1 MKERINTE
9 TGEVLEAGMPE
20 HDFSVLVA
28 TAEDEDLDA
37 DASDLLRELTEKV
50 MAIGKPGKIVLTVKV
65 DKVDNGIQAVKL
77 QADMKV
83 TAPKL
88 PRSSSIRFVDE
99 DTQSLSENPPNQRI
113 IFNRDL
119 TVADDMNQEK

>member
-1 MKERINTE
+1 MKERVNKE
-9 TGEVLEAGMPE
+9 TGEVLAGMPE

-28 TAEDEDLDA
+28 TAEDGDLDA
-37 DASDLLRELTEKV
+37 DCSDALRELTEKV